1 MEVAIDERSFK
12 ASFTI
17 INAPVKSKLWLKW
30 KGRKVPGWRCT
41 RQYFS
46 VFDPVT
52 KTRREDGRIK
62 FLCIS
67 RAHFADM
74 TPEKIEEVLGMVSV
88 LKGMPE

>member
-1 MEVAIDERSFK
+1 VEVAIDERTFK

-17 INAPVKSKLWLKW
+17 INAPVKSRLWLKW

-46 VFDPVT
+46 RFDPVT
-52 KTRREDGRIK
+52 KTRSPDGAIK
-62 FLCIS
+62 FVCTD

-74 TPEKIEEVLGMVSV
+74 TPEKIEEIIAMISV